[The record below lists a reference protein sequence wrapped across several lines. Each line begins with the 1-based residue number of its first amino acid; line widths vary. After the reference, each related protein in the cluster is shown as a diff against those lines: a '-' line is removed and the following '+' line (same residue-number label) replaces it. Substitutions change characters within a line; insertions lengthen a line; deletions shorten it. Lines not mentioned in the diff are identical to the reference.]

1 MSNEIIE
8 AYVVA
13 TYDDDKGYN
22 IFSLHN
28 SLEEANNA
36 LRDYN
41 NEIEGLSDELGSLT
55 YLEDGKL
62 ITKFM
67 NVSTN
72 AQAAVSKCTIE
83 FID

>member
-13 TYDDDKGYN
+13 TYDDKGYN

-28 SLEEANNA
+28 GLEEANNA

-41 NEIEGLSDELGSLT
+41 NEIEGLNDELGSLT
-55 YLEDGKL
+55 YFEDGKL

>member
-13 TYDDDKGYN
+13 TYDDDQGYN

-41 NEIEGLSDELGSLT
+41 KEIEGLSNELGSLT

-67 NVSTN
+67 NAPTN
-72 AQAAVSKCTIE
+72 AQAVVSKCTIE